1 MIDQAFFHSADARLM
16 CLTHDHSVLSHF
28 DQAKLLLE
36 NGGRLIQVR
45 TKVKNPA
52 SFTREAIEIVK
63 LARSFNAK
71 VIINDYADLAVRAS
85 AWGVHLGMKDE
96 NIADVRKKFGNR
108 LIIGRTV
115 HSLADAQKCKIEKP
129 DYTGIVPFRRSST
142 KRDLIPQLS
151 KEKFKQIIS
160 FLFPLPTF
168 LIGGLSENDS
178 SLIDELNLIG
188 LAVRSALWEGNDRKE
203 QIRKIINSSK
213 PSLLAS

>member
-1 MIDQAFFHSADARLM
+1 MIDQTFFHSPDARLM

-36 NGGRLIQVR
+36 NGGRLIQLR
-45 TKVKNPA
+45 TKVNNLA

-71 VIINDYADLAVRAS
+71 VIINDYTDIAASAS
-85 AWGVHLGMKDE
+85 AWGVHLGMRDE
-96 NIADVRKKFGNR
+96 STADVRHKFGNR

-115 HSLADAQKCKIEKP
+115 HSLADAQKCKVEKP
-129 DYTGIVPFRRSST
+129 DYIGLGPFRRSAT
-142 KRDLIPQLS
+142 KDDLVPHLS
-151 KEKFKQIIS
+151 KEQFKQIIT
-160 FLFPLPTF
+160 FLSPLPTF

-178 SLIDELNLIG
+178 PLIDDLNLTG
-188 LAVRSALWEGNDRKE
+188 LAVCSALWKSNDRKE

>member
-1 MIDQAFFHSADARLM
+1 MIDQTFFDSPDARLM

-45 TKVKNPA
+45 TKVMNLT
-52 SFTREAIEIVK
+52 SFTLEAIEIVQ

-71 VIINDYADLAVRAS
+71 VIINDHADVAASAS
-85 AWGVHLGMKDE
+85 AWGVHLGMRDE
-96 NIADVRKKFGNR
+96 RTADVKKKFGNR

-115 HSLADAQKCKIEKP
+115 HSLADAQKCKVEKP
-129 DYTGIVPFRRSST
+129 DYIGIGPFRISAT

-151 KEKFKQIIS
+151 VDQFKQIIT
-160 FLFPLPTF
+160 FLSPLPTF
-168 LIGGLSENDS
+168 LIGGLNENDS
-178 SLIDELNLIG
+178 LLIDELNLTG
-188 LAVRSALWEGNDRKE
+188 LALCSALWKCNDLKE